1 MTADAETLTITA
13 PIVEDRAAD
22 AKTAAAPE
30 PGDDRR
36 PAGAAVK
43 IANPPATPQA
53 LFDRAVAAIAR
64 RYEVGTLARLD
75 IERPDLAAEIERAM
89 NRVEITWRESEPI
102 ATPAFR
108 LALRTWYD
116 LNILAIDYLRGL
128 N

>member
-1 MTADAETLTITA
+1 MTEEIENMTIAA
-13 PIVEDRAAD
+13 PIFEDRATD
-22 AKTAAAPE
+22 AKIAAAPE

-36 PAGAAVK
+36 PAGAADQ

-53 LFDRAVAAIAR
+53 LFDRAVAAIAK

-75 IERPDLAAEIERAM
+75 IERPDLADEIARVM
-89 NRVEITWRESEPI
+89 DRVEVAWRESEQI